1 MANKCVMTGATG
13 YIGSHVLKYLLSKG
27 WEIHV
32 IADPKFGYANIEDVL
47 SQIDVFEYDGNILS
61 LCDYFQTV
69 KPDVVYH
76 LAAAVITN
84 YKPVQVPILIQSNI
98 QFGAEI
104 LEAMKSSDTKLLVS
118 TGSYWQNYNSDTY
131 NPVDLYA
138 ATKEAFEKIVQYY
151 VDAYGFRHI
160 NLRLFD
166 VYGNN
171 DKRPKL
177 WNIIKKM
184 AGTGEVLNISPGEQ
198 LLDMVFITDVCAAY
212 EVAASLLLNNNSIVN
227 EVYGVYTN
235 ERKSLKDIVGLYISL
250 LGKPVN
256 IVFGGKPYKERE
268 VMNPISSL
276 KVLPGWSPR
285 VSIKEGFS
293 LIINE

>member
-61 LCDYFQTV
+61 LCDYFKEV
-69 KPDVVYH
+69 KPDVVFH

-84 YKPVQVPILIQSNI
+84 YKPEQVPVLIQSNI
-98 QFGAEI
+98 QFGTEI
-104 LEAMKSSDTKLLVS
+104 LEAMKSSETKLMVS
-118 TGSYWQNYNSDTY
+118 TGTYWQNYDSDLY

-138 ATKEAFEKIVQYY
+138 ATKEAFEKIIKYY
-151 VDAYGFRHI
+151 VDAFGVRHI

-166 VYGNN
+166 VYGED

-177 WNIIKKM
+177 WNILRNI
-184 AGTGEVLNISPGEQ
+184 AGKDISIDLSPGEQ
-198 LLDMVFITDVCAAY
+198 KLDMVHISDVCTAYEAAY
-212 EVAASLLLNNNSIVN
+212 VYLVNNAESKN
-227 EVYGVYTN
+227 ETFGVFSG
-235 ERKSLKDIVGLYISL
+235 EMRSLKELVSL
-250 LGKPVN
+250 FIEIMGTNIKVN
-256 IVFGGKPYKERE
+256 FGGKSYKTRE
-268 VMNPISSL
+268 VMHPCSNYRKIPNWEC
-276 KVLPGWSPR
+276 KVN
-285 VSIKEGFS
+285 IITGFKRMV
-293 LIINE
+293 E